1 MHLLG
6 RAFALALLGLLG
18 LLGARP
24 ALAQDVRD
32 GETLPAKA
40 GGLIVNPAF
49 STGTTRFGPGWR
61 FFNRESILADFA
73 NLDLM
78 KVIAGDQASAF
89 ETAFGGKSFGTT
101 GFGASQSSVGLQF
114 TLAYGITDRLTVAA
128 VVPLS
133 FVSYDLDAYLVKN
146 DKEFASVRVKDPSAI
161 NCPTG
166 ELQLANPEDFKKIV
180 DDTPGYEFNIQ
191 DLRSALISNCLGYK
205 DPMDRTFYQG
215 GVIHGTGHRSYGGLR
230 DLIFGAKYQWF
241 HGERIHLSSLVY
253 VVAPTGH
260 PDDPDDLFDPAF
272 GDGQWDAALLLGLTV
287 PLGRFRIAASAGY
300 EIQFGDQ
307 LVRRLSGLSFNDELE
322 GKLAR
327 GEISEQQLYADHL
340 DEASSTPIVTAYD
353 KALVQRKLGDN
364 IYLYTGASYELLEW
378 LNIGVTLDFIHHF
391 RDAITD
397 TGTHV
402 ADSTRYKT
410 SDEIRAE
417 VDALIA
423 SQNFATDTE
432 RAAAKET
439 ELRNRLPESASRK
452 AAAYA
457 WHTVRDTVTFGVGIG
472 VNTLG
477 MFGRDEF
484 PLPLIASIGAAIPI
498 GGQNIDALDSF
509 NATLVIPFV
518 FGDVK
523 DPEEYGY
530 DDEPNQGLPW
540 P

>member
-1 MHLLG
+1 MHLLQ
-6 RAFALALLGLLG
+6 RAFASALLGLLV
-18 LLGARP
+18 LGARP

-61 FFNRESILADFA
+61 FFKRESILADFA
-73 NLDLM
+73 NLDLTH
-78 KVIAGDQASAF
+78 VIAGDRAGDL
-89 ETAFGGKSFGTT
+89 EKLFGSFGTT
-101 GFGASQSSVGLQF
+101 KFEATQSSVGLQF

-128 VVPLS
+128 IVPFS
-133 FVSYDLDAYLVKN
+133 FVSYELDAWLVPKPMN
-146 DKEFASVRVKDPSAI
+146 QSHYRVKDPKAI

-166 ELQLANPEDFKKIV
+166 DLQISDPSDLGKILQEEV
-180 DDTPGYEFNIQ
+180 PSYQFNVG

-205 DPMDRTFYQG
+205 DPMDKTFTGQDSFT
-215 GVIHGTGHRSYGGLR
+215 HGIGHRSYNGIR
-230 DLIFGAKYQWF
+230 DIILGAKYQWF

-253 VVAPTGH
+253 VVTPTGH

-272 GDGQWDAALLLGLTV
+272 GDGQWDAALLIGLTV
-287 PLGRFRIAASAGY
+287 PLGKFRIAASAGY

-307 LVRRLSGLSFNDELE
+307 LVRRLSGLTFNDELE
-322 GKLAR
+322 AKLAR

-340 DEASSTPIVTAYD
+340 DDGSITPIVTAYD

-364 IYLYTGASYELLEW
+364 IYLYTGGSYQLLEW
-378 LNIGVTLDFIHHF
+378 LSVGVTLDFIHHF

-397 TGTHV
+397 TGTHI
-402 ADSTRYKT
+402 ADGTRYKT

-423 SQNFATDTE
+423 GQNFATDAE
-432 RAAAKET
+432 RKAAKET